1 MRIRGVSTVSDLHTA
16 IDAAWARKLLDEAT
30 CSECDGARLSEDGTI
45 CWDCQAS
52 DYLEEPCGSTNIG
65 HDTSR
70 KGGTS

>member
-1 MRIRGVSTVSDLHTA
+1 MKIHCSIRDLAARI
-16 IDAAWARKLLDEAT
+16 DEAWERKAT
-30 CSECDGARLSEDGTI
+30 CPECDSTRLSEDGTI